1 MLAVIATMLVSAGVL
16 APRPALQSAV
26 ARDPFQ
32 QLVSVSTDRGPLA
45 RGTSLGM
52 MLELRN
58 PHLGG
63 DSISAPGGTVLTP
76 QQYQAA
82 HGAFAADVAMV
93 LGFAP

>member
-1 MLAVIATMLVSAGVL
+1 MLAVIATMVVSAGVL
-16 APRPALQSAV
+16 APRPALQSA
-26 ARDPFQ
+26 A
-32 QLVSVSTDRGPLA
+32 A